1 MPLGITFSAPEDLK
15 TWRAETRLTSDLI
28 CDADRLVAMACGAA
42 ETADQ
47 EKPSRLSV
55 LVGPDGKVIKTY
67 PNPDPKTHAD
77 EVLADLG

>member
-1 MPLGITFSAPEDLK
+1 
-15 TWRAETRLTSDLI
+15 
-28 CDADRLVAMACGAA
+28 MACGAA